1 MKIITLMLSL
11 LISSHVTAHSNNE
24 LAEEMKTI
32 EEQFKVIAVGLQ
44 SGTLT
49 QAELDACESLQKSVS
64 VAAQH
69 YPHTAT
75 SDSLKLTYMEWMN
88 ELMGLALELET
99 EMEVQLQGD
108 SQNLTDSLRL
118 FRLINEVRKKGHDQ
132 FKESH

>member
-1 MKIITLMLSL
+1 
-11 LISSHVTAHSNNE
+11 
-24 LAEEMKTI
+24 
-32 EEQFKVIAVGLQ
+32 
-44 SGTLT
+44 
-49 QAELDACESLQKSVS
+49 
-64 VAAQH
+64 
-69 YPHTAT
+69 
-75 SDSLKLTYMEWMN
+75 MEWMN